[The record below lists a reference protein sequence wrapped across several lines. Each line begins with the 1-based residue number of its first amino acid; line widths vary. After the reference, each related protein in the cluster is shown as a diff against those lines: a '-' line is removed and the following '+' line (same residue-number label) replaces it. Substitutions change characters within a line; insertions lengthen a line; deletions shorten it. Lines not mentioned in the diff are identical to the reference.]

1 MDNAVSTSEVQLL
14 PAPVQPHNGRLLA
27 LDRLNNGPKLTYQG
41 DATGYHGRMF
51 AQIPG
56 YSKYLFIYHYTI
68 SGGGQLETDQQYRG
82 FDCTTYVGTT
92 CAGSNM
98 HMAASED
105 LANSLGASPVSITR
119 VVKDKKGKETTQV
132 IQLEKTEPA
141 NVKEFFAGSPRGYY
155 LIFSNSHIVLV
166 AEGVVH
172 EFAESKSG
180 YDATEVTR
188 WLKPYTN
195 MKLTVRQLA
204 TRPARAFDVIPMLAQ
219 PVAAERLV

>member
-1 MDNAVSTSEVQLL
+1 LGNVVSTSEGQQL

-27 LDRLNNGPKLTYQG
+27 LDRFNNGPPLTYQE
-41 DATGYHGRMF
+41 DETGYCGRLF

-68 SGGGQLETDQQYRG
+68 SGGGQLETNQRYRG

-92 CAGSNM
+92 CGASNM

-105 LANSLGASPVSITR
+105 LANSLGASQVSITR
-119 VVKDKKGKETTQV
+119 LVKDKKGKETPQV
-132 IQLEKTEPA
+132 IQLEKTDPA
-141 NVKEFFAGSPRGYY
+141 NVKEFFAGAPRGYY
-155 LIFSNSHIVLV
+155 VIYSSKHIVLV

-172 EFAESKSG
+172 EFAESKGG
-180 YDATEVTR
+180 YDATEVMR
-188 WLKPYTN
+188 WLKPYTGA
-195 MKLTVRQLA
+195 KLTVRQLA
-204 TRPARAFDVIPMLAQ
+204 TRPARAFDVVPMLVQ